1 MGIRRPGCAL
11 AGLIA
16 LASFTAG
23 CSTSS
28 EATASQ
34 PQWSVA
40 ALGDSVP
47 RGTNCDCTP
56 YTPRIP
62 AVEQNLAQIV
72 ARVH

>member
-1 MGIRRPGCAL
+1 VGIRRPGCAL

-56 YTPRIP
+56 
-62 AVEQNLAQIV
+62 
-72 ARVH
+72 